1 MLLLLLLVRIADR
14 RAKRGAERGAERDL
28 SEWHM
33 LGLVWRGER
42 YGQCCCKDEEECLEP
57 WGC

>member
-1 MLLLLLLVRIADR
+1 MVLLLLLLLRIADR
-14 RAKRGAERGAERDL
+14 RAKRGAKRYL

-42 YGQCCCKDEEECLEP
+42 YG
-57 WGC
+57 